1 MAGMLLALAAMPAA
15 AQAQVQA
22 QAPLRDT
29 ALAAAVD
36 AAWQRALAQAEGRA
50 QLQRAQAESDA
61 ARRPWAAPPALEL
74 GHHTDRL
81 QRDRGLR
88 ETEIALA
95 WPLWLPGQRA
105 ARSEAA
111 QSLMQ
116 QAQALRD
123 QARWRVAGEV
133 RDAYWTAIAA
143 RGELALA
150 RAHAQALK
158 ALSDDVQRRVKAG
171 DLARADALAVSA
183 EQLAASAQARQAE
196 LALQQALSRWQLH
209 TGLAG
214 ESTLPEVP
222 VGAAGAAGTAS
233 ATGDLPQAHPEL
245 RAAEAAVE
253 AARRQA
259 ESARRSRSDP
269 PELTLGVRQDRDAR
283 GDASRGSVGVAL
295 RWPLVVL
302 DGVRPQEAAAL
313 AELDI
318 AQTALERARER
329 LAAEREIAQAAW
341 VAARQRAD
349 VQAER
354 VALLRERAALIDKS
368 WRAGESALPDRLRAL
383 SALADAEGEVAAEQ
397 AALGRAQSRVLQS
410 LGVTP

>member
-1 MAGMLLALAAMPAA
+1 MKIQVAMAGMWLALAAMPSA
-15 AQAQVQA
+15 AQVQA
-22 QAPLRDT
+22 PQRDT

-36 AAWQRALAQAEGRA
+36 AAWQRALAQAEARA
-50 QLQRAQAESDA
+50 QMQRAQAESDA
-61 ARRPWAAPPALEL
+61 ARRSWAAPPALEL

-105 ARSEAA
+105 ARQEAA
-111 QSLMQ
+111 QSLVQ

-143 RGELALA
+143 RSDLALA
-150 RAHAQALK
+150 RAHTQALK
-158 ALSDDVQRRVKAG
+158 ALADDVRRRVKAG
-171 DLARADALAVSA
+171 DLARVDALVVSA
-183 EQLAASAQARQAE
+183 EQLAASAQVRQAE

-214 ESTLPEVP
+214 ESALPEVP
-222 VGAAGAAGTAS
+222 IGPMGAASNADQAAAQG
-233 ATGDLPQAHPEL
+233 HPDL

-253 AARRQA
+253 AARRQV

-283 GDASRGSVGVAL
+283 GDTSRGSVGVAL
-295 RWPLVVL
+295 RWPLGML
-302 DGVRPQEAAAL
+302 EGVRPQDVAAL
-313 AELDI
+313 AELDT
-318 AQTALERARER
+318 AQTALERVRER
-329 LAAEREIAQAAW
+329 LAVEREIAHAAW
-341 VAARQRAD
+341 IAARQRAD
-349 VQAER
+349 VQDER
-354 VALLRERAALIDKS
+354 VGLLRERAALIDKS
-368 WRAGESALPDRLRAL
+368 WRAGESPLPDRLRAL
-383 SALADAEGEVAAEQ
+383 SALADAEGQAAAERAAVGQ
-397 AALGRAQSRVLQS
+397 AQARVLQS